1 MSSYIIYFSV
11 VLDVMRSLFSHNV
24 FSRSIDAYFTC
35 LSYYHV
41 ESAVGSTAR
50 QTTARYIMS
59 HRLAV

>member
-1 MSSYIIYFSV
+1 MSFPDRETPT
-11 VLDVMRSLFSHNV
+11 LR
-24 FSRSIDAYFTC
+24 AYPTTMM
-35 LSYYHV
+35 